1 MMISKRPRVYI
12 AVAAVIVAAVVP
24 ATLVSTRSAG
34 ASTAACGSPCTSPSV
49 QSLGT
54 GEVLTVSGS
63 SVVMSAASTS
73 SSAQDWTVEA
83 EGGVPNAVTAGVL
96 SAKLLMNYSNG
107 DLVEF
112 QYAPNG
118 VPSDECLANTATLY
132 NSGDYTYQYVPTLT
146 VVLAQ
151 CGITAQSLWIID
163 TNNETSGYVDLINAG
178 WESDYAYGDSSSSDY
193 PYNFTSPFAEPA
205 VLTVSSSSGSGGSST
220 SYKVVLAP
228 LSEIGGVVS
237 SSQMWT
243 AYTAPDQS
251 ALRAQIAKA
260 EAKAKAK

>member
-1 MMISKRPRVYI
+1 MTMVVKRPRVYL
-12 AVAAVIVAAVVP
+12 AVAALIVAAIVP

-34 ASTAACGSPCTSPSV
+34 ASTAACGSACTSPSV

-54 GEVLTVSGS
+54 SEVLTVSGS

-73 SSAQDWTVEA
+73 NTGQDWTVES
-83 EGGVPNAVTAGVL
+83 EGGVPGAVTAGVV
-96 SAKLLMNYSNG
+96 SAKLLMNYGNG
-107 DLVEF
+107 ELVEF
-112 QYAPNG
+112 QYAPAG
-118 VPSDECLANTATLY
+118 VPSDECLANTAAIPYSITDQT
-132 NSGDYTYQYVPTLT
+132 DYWYIPTLT

-163 TNNETSGYVDLINAG
+163 TNNETSGGYVDLINAG
-178 WESDYAYGDSSSSDY
+178 WESEYAYGDDTLETSDTL
-193 PYNFTSPFAEPA
+193 TSPFAEPA
-205 VLTVSSSSGSGGSST
+205 VLTVTTSTSSSGSST
-220 SYKVVLAP
+220 SKVVLAP
-228 LSEIGGVVS
+228 LSEIGGMVS

-260 EAKAKAK
+260 KAK